1 MKENEVLTNTQPQH
15 GMFQDAFF
23 QQDGSEPVPMMVR
36 AEGIWMYDDK
46 GNAYIDGSSGP
57 IASNIGHGNR
67 RVADAM
73 YQQAITLDY
82 AYPRV
87 ARHAPNAALTEPL
100 CRLAGKPFERVG
112 LASGGSEAM
121 DLALKFLRQYAV
133 AKGTPNRRFLVSNM
147 PSYHGASIGALMI
160 SGDESFAPF
169 LAGFSV
175 NGAKVPAPMTY
186 RIPSGSTPESIAEE
200 SVAALEKTFF
210 ELGPENVLA
219 FVVEPVGGVATGCLA
234 LPARYF
240 KRVRELCDRYGIFL
254 VFDEILCGAGR
265 TGKFL
270 ASHHLDFTPDVVMM
284 AKGICAGYS
293 PLGAILL
300 PAAPVDELA
309 QLTGFNFSHT
319 YGANPISCA
328 AALAVLDEYEN
339 HDLIGNAA
347 QSGAY
352 LGNSLRTRLA
362 SSNPVGEVRGIG
374 LLYAVEL
381 VVDRGSKQQFPHSC
395 NVTEVARTE
404 ALKEGLIIYSR
415 RTSGG
420 KFGDWFIV
428 APPLIVA
435 STDCDEIVD
444 RLQRALAG
452 VWKRYQKTLAS
463 A

>member
-1 MKENEVLTNTQPQH
+1 
-15 GMFQDAFF
+15 
-23 QQDGSEPVPMMVR
+23 MMVR

-73 YQQAITLDY
+73 HQQAITLDY

-87 ARHAPNAALTEPL
+87 GRHALNAALTERL

-147 PSYHGASIGALMI
+147 PSYHGASIGTLMI
-160 SGDESFAPF
+160 SGDESLAPF

-175 NGAKVPAPMTY
+175 NGAKVPAPMMY
-186 RIPSGSTPESIAEE
+186 RIRPGSTPDSIVEE
-200 SVAALEKTFF
+200 SVGALERTFF

-234 LPARYF
+234 PPASYF
-240 KRVRELCDRYGIFL
+240 KRVRELCDRHGVFL
-254 VFDEILCGAGR
+254 IFDEILCGAGR

-270 ASHHLDFTPDVVMM
+270 ASHHFNVTPDVVVM
-284 AKGICAGYS
+284 AKGLSAGYS
-293 PLGAILL
+293 PLGAVLL

-309 QLTGFNFSHT
+309 KLTGFNFSHT

-339 HDLIGNAA
+339 HKLIDNAA
-347 QSGAY
+347 QTGAY
-352 LGNSLRTRLA
+352 LGKGLKTRLA
-362 SSNPVGEVRGIG
+362 SSDAVGEVRGQG

-381 VVDRGSKQQFPHSC
+381 VVDKGSKQQFPHDF
-395 NVTEVARTE
+395 NITEVARTE
-404 ALKEGLIIYSR
+404 ALKEGLIVYSR

-428 APPLIVA
+428 APPLTVTSA
-435 STDCDEIVD
+435 DCDEIVD
-444 RLQRALAG
+444 RLERALAG
-452 VWKRYQKTLAS
+452 LWKRYQEKLAS
-463 A
+463 N